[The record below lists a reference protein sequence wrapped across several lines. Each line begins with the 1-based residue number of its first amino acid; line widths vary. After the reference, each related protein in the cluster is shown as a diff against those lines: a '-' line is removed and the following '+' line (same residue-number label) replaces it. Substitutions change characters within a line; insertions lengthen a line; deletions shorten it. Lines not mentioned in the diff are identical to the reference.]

1 MVSLQRLYHRQGA
14 GRPPRVRWTLEEA
27 GASYEYVV
35 MDEAE
40 GHGPEHAERHP
51 LGRVPVLE
59 TDDGLLFESA
69 ALCLHIAD
77 SNPEA
82 NLIAPL
88 GTRERAQTYQW
99 VFFTMTELERTM
111 VSWGTARHR
120 KDEEAVAAGRTR
132 MAKVAAALEEELGRQ
147 RVHRR
152 RAVHRRR
159 HRARRRAPQRTP
171 VRPLPGLAGSARLP
185 GAARR
190 APGEAARVLL
200 MPLDLIEFPADD
212 LARATRFWEGL
223 LDLSLDERTAAEG
236 SGRQSHGDG
245 AALGVHERG
254 AGPGDRFS
262 LPYFR
267 VEDIAA
273 AQARVV
279 ELGGSIVHPGE
290 RFAICRDSEGSP
302 FGLSG
307 A

>member
-1 MVSLQRLYHRQGA
+1 MTSLQKLYHREGA
-14 GRPPRVRWTLEEA
+14 GRPPRVRWALEEA
-27 GASYEYVV
+27 GVSYEYVV
-35 MDEAE
+35 MDEDE

-59 TDDGLLFESA
+59 TDEGLLFESA

-77 SNPEA
+77 SNPDA

-99 VFFTMTELERTM
+99 VFFTMTELEQTM
-111 VSWGTARHR
+111 LRWGIARH
-120 KDEEAVAAGRTR
+120 KEDAAGVASAKER
-132 MAKVAAALEEELGRQ
+132 MAKITAALEEGARRQ

-159 HRARRRAPQRTP
+159 HRARRRARERAQ
-171 VRPLPGLAGSARLP
+171 VQALPGLADSARLP
-185 GAARR
+185 RTARH
-190 APGEAARVLL
+190 APGQAGRVLL

-223 LDLSLDERTAAEG
+223 LGVSLDERTAAEG
-236 SGRQSHGDG
+236 SGLQSHGDG

-273 AQARVV
+273 AQERVV

-302 FGLSG
+302 FGLS
-307 A
+307 AS